1 MYVACC
7 KSMAKRRTNARKTR
21 IQATINAKPCYF
33 CVVKKM
39 RSKKR
44 ESPYN
49 NWIEEKVLFF
59 YCQNVIEFIYH
70 HVVKGTY
77 ISLNGMSELI
87 SFSLFLSLYLQLI
100 ILDESCIE
108 NIYIYINI
116 LRKELRICIF
126 NGISIFQHM

>member
-108 NIYIYINI
+108 NIYINKYIYEISLMGYLFFNI
-116 LRKELRICIF
+116 C
-126 NGISIFQHM
+126 S